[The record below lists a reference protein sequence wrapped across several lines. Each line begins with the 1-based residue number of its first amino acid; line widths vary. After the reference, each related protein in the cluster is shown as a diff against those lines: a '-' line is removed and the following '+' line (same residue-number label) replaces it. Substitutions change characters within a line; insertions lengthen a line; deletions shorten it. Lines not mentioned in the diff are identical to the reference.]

1 MSYAFAPA
9 RWVASKNGD
18 FRYQGPKNSVLWPSL
33 YGMSLPP
40 ENCAGNAHHLFEGFL
55 TRPRSARRGID
66 SEQPHLMPKR
76 FAKTF
81 LEGPRRESQLAS
93 GLCVAP
99 KIGHARGDSKPLRAR
114 YRSHC
119 TQQTGRRVEPGRWNP
134 GDPLGK
140 AERIDQG
147 VRPPREDVRLPDG
160 SFLHREEVATRRI
173 VDVGP
178 AIRGSFREGSQL
190 AVQISQNQGPD
201 LARVS
206 RTIVDSRLDDDQG
219 EARTDHRFRNL
230 VVGHPLRS
238 VVLRQP
244 WTVAPLRF
252 VDHLAV
258 RVGEHRERARVD
270 PFPDAEIPHGG
281 QHVPRARH
289 IDALALRPIL
299 RADLVPAR
307 DVEHPIDSGHRA
319 AQRIR
324 IRDVSR
330 TDIDP
335 ERDEVLCAF
344 RVPRNRD
351 HLVSGIDQLPGDAT
365 ADEAGGP
372 RHKVLRH
379 RLAPGRSDAV

>member
-18 FRYQGPKNSVLWPSL
+18 FRYQGPKNRVLCPSL

-81 LEGPRRESQLAS
+81 LQGPRRESQLAS

-114 YRSHC
+114 HRSHC
-119 TQQTGRRVEPGRWNP
+119 TQQTGRRMEPGRRNP

-147 VRPPREDVRLPDG
+147 VRPPREDVRRPDA
-160 SFLHREEVATRRI
+160 SFLHREEVATCRI

-178 AIRGSFREGSQL
+178 AIRGSFREGPQL
-190 AVQISQNQGPD
+190 ALQISHNQAPD

-206 RTIVDSRLDDDQG
+206 RTIVDSRLDNDQG
-219 EARTDHRFRNL
+219 EARTAPGSRSI
-230 VVGHPLRS
+230 VAGQPLSS
-238 VVLRQP
+238 VVLPQRCAAP
-244 WTVAPLRF
+244 RTTSAAPLCPGAANRWGSRARMKPVAPVTKYF
-252 VDHLAV
+252 AI
-258 RVGEHRERARVD
+258 A
-270 PFPDAEIPHGG
+270 
-281 QHVPRARH
+281 
-289 IDALALRPIL
+289 
-299 RADLVPAR
+299 
-307 DVEHPIDSGHRA
+307 
-319 AQRIR
+319 
-324 IRDVSR
+324 SR
-330 TDIDP
+330 
-335 ERDEVLCAF
+335 L
-344 RVPRNRD
+344 
-351 HLVSGIDQLPGDAT
+351 
-365 ADEAGGP
+365 DEAT
-372 RHKVLRH
+372 
-379 RLAPGRSDAV
+379 RSR